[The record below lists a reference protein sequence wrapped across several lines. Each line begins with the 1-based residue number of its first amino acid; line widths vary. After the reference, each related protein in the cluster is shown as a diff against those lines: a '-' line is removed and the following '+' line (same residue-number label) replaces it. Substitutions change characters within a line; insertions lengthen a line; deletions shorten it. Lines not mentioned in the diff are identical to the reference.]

1 MFFSTGFSYTGSVA
15 ISGALGGSP
24 VPLAPGAEPP
34 AFDESSSS
42 GSLFATMGSRS
53 STPQHPPLLAQ
64 PRNSGPASPA
74 HQLCASPRLG
84 TAQGPL
90 PDASKGDLPSE
101 AGFSDPESEAKRRAI
116 FSISAGT
123 SSTKQS
129 PSNKHSPLPPGT
141 RGDSSQSHGQD
152 SRKRGRRK
160 RASAGTPSLSSGVSP
175 KRRALPSVA
184 SLFTQ
189 SSGSPLNLNSMVS
202 KAGKG
207 WPSLQARPHAAES
220 RGLASPVPGAQP
232 TRRLWA
238 AGTQAQPVGLV
249 CVAVDRVVLS
259 VLLSQ
264 VNNIN
269 QPLEITAI
277 SSPESSLKSSP
288 VPYQDNDQPPVLKKE
303 KPLNQTNGAH
313 YSPLTSDE
321 EPGSEDE
328 PGSAR

>member
-1 MFFSTGFSYTGSVA
+1 
-15 ISGALGGSP
+15 
-24 VPLAPGAEPP
+24 
-34 AFDESSSS
+34 
-42 GSLFATMGSRS
+42 MGSRS

-84 TAQGPL
+84 AAQGPL

-101 AGFSDPESEAKRRAI
+101 AGFSDPESEAKRRAV
-116 FSISAGT
+116 FSVSA
-123 SSTKQS
+123 STGSAKQS
-129 PSNKHSPLPPGT
+129 PSSKHSPLPAGA
-141 RGDSSQSHGQD
+141 QSHGQD

-175 KRRALPSVA
+175 KRRALPAVA
-184 SLFTQ
+184 GLFTQ
-189 SSGSPLNLNSMVS
+189 SSGSPLNLNSMVRPRGDPGQA
-202 KAGKG
+202 AGPPALRLSFPG
-207 WPSLQARPHAAES
+207 PPCGEGGR
-220 RGLASPVPGAQP
+220 RGLRLLRGHAGTERSPRGWCPGAADGAV
-232 TRRLWA
+232 RV
-238 AGTQAQPVGLV
+238 PVTL
-249 CVAVDRVVLS
+249 
-259 VLLSQ
+259 Q

-303 KPLNQTNGAH
+303 KPLSQTNGAH

-328 PGSAR
+328 PGSARCGVGTAPREGVHRQGSGGQVPAVRRDLWGPAACTCPELAGTGF

>member
-1 MFFSTGFSYTGSVA
+1 MFFSTGFSYTGSLA
-15 ISGALGGSP
+15 ISGALAGSP
-24 VPLAPGAEPP
+24 APLAPGAEPP

-90 PDASKGDLPSE
+90 PDASKGDFPSE

-116 FSISAGT
+116 FTISAST

-129 PSNKHSPLPPGT
+129 PSNKHSPLPVGT

-189 SSGSPLNLNSMVS
+189 SSGSPLNLNSMVRPGRS
-202 KAGKG
+202 GCGGGGGSCAAPTAWHLGG
-207 WPSLQARPHAAES
+207 LPSRPMHTQEREGGGLHGS
-220 RGLASPVPGAQP
+220 RGSAHQKALGSRDPSTARG
-232 TRRLWA
+232 
-238 AGTQAQPVGLV
+238 VGV
-249 CVAVDRVVLS
+249 C
-259 VLLSQ
+259 
-264 VNNIN
+264 
-269 QPLEITAI
+269 
-277 SSPESSLKSSP
+277 
-288 VPYQDNDQPPVLKKE
+288 
-303 KPLNQTNGAH
+303 GC
-313 YSPLTSDE
+313 
-321 EPGSEDE
+321 
-328 PGSAR
+328 